1 MENKQFYIKY
11 LTNQPIK
18 VETHI
23 DTQRKRRDFPLT
35 DVGDLIGAV
44 KQALSS
50 KLGSVDLDELTLYT
64 AVELP
69 AIPGNTLLTS
79 LQLPIA
85 SYEHPLI
92 IKSRNDAGQGIVDG
106 LTVGLVDTEQSAS
119 SMLQIEVIKTEIRK
133 LQESNSKLQESNSKL
148 QETVSNY
155 IQKAETIQ
163 ISKLTVDKLEKDGF
177 TLIASSVNSINDSDY
192 QILDRFHKFEWPA
205 KNSEKDKRNK
215 DAYLEYLTAFTESF
229 SLLQV
234 KISIESPHLNTV
246 VGIDPHHLNG
256 EADLYVMPKRC
267 RLIYRNQ
274 LSMVFEM
281 KPNDISSNNLA
292 QAVGYVIAANSL
304 FDIPGR
310 PSPVGVLSDFID
322 QWYLIWIGKEGE
334 VFYAGMEKD
343 LELKEKPLTRL
354 TALYYVQKHFENY
367 NQLLKSEDSEKRRAE
382 HFGWAF
388 DGFEAGSLKK
398 QKMAVAEDNMRD
410 LLETDEEIAIYDM
423 NKRLRDTPLFQI
435 PPSDKVL
442 SYYS

>member
-1 MENKQFYIKY
+1 MENKQYYIKY

-18 VETHI
+18 VETHYI
-23 DTQRKRRDFPLT
+23 GEQDRRRPLT
-35 DVGDLIGAV
+35 DVGDLVAAFQQRPGSLLASTDSGLITLHSAV
-44 KQALSS
+44 D
-50 KLGSVDLDELTLYT
+50 G
-64 AVELP
+64 P

-85 SYEHPLI
+85 SYEQPLI
-92 IKSRNDAGQGIVDG
+92 IKSKNDAGQGIVHC
-106 LTVGLVDTEQSAS
+106 LTVGLVDTEQSSS
-119 SMLQIEVIKTEIRK
+119 SMLQIEDKISK

-148 QETVSNY
+148 QETVSTY

-163 ISKLTVDKLEKDGF
+163 ISKLTIDKLEKDGF

-192 QILDRFHKFEWPA
+192 QISDRFHKFQWPV
-205 KNSEKDKRNK
+205 KNNENDKRNK
-215 DAYLEYLTAFTESF
+215 DAYLEYLTGFAESF
-229 SLLQV
+229 NRLQV
-234 KISIESPHLNTV
+234 KNSIESPHLNTV

-256 EADLYVMPKRC
+256 EADLYVMPKAC
-267 RLIYRNQ
+267 RLIFRNQ

-281 KPNDISSNNLA
+281 KSNDISSNNLA
-292 QAVGYVIAANSL
+292 QAIGYVIAANSL
-304 FDIPGR
+304 FDVPGR

-354 TALYYVQKHFENY
+354 TALYYVQKHLDHY
-367 NQLLKSEDSEKRRAE
+367 NQLLNSEDTKKRRAE

-410 LLETDEEIAIYDM
+410 LLETDEEIVIYDM

-435 PPSDKVL
+435 PPSAEFL